1 VVQNGAYMRLLT
13 LVTFIWA
20 FSFSFIGVYL
30 AGRLDSYFAVLVR
43 VALAS
48 AIFIPFTN
56 FRLANHFKLK
66 IMGIGIIQIGI
77 MYIFFY
83 KSFLFLSVPEVLL
96 FTIFTPL
103 YVTIIYDL
111 LEGEFNPLYLLT
123 AALAVLGAY
132 VIKSAQVNSGFF
144 AGFMMVQG
152 ANVAFALGQVL
163 YKKLLENEDL
173 KNIKQSTIFGYFHF
187 GAFLISIVAF
197 ALFGNMDKI
206 TPNPTQWAV
215 LLWLGVVASG
225 LGYFLWNRGSTQVDS
240 GVLAIMNNA
249 VVPLGLIVNLVIWG
263 KDINY
268 THLII
273 GGGLILLAL
282 YLHHL
287 MIDKKA
293 RLV

>member
-1 VVQNGAYMRLLT
+1 MRLLT

-48 AIFIPFTN
+48 LIFVPFTN
-56 FRLANHFKLK
+56 FRLPNKRKLQ

-83 KSFLFLSVPEVLL
+83 RSFLFLSVPEVLL

-103 YVTIIYDL
+103 YVTVIYDL
-111 LEGEFNPLYLLT
+111 LKGRFNPLYIAT
-123 AALAVLGAY
+123 AILAVLGAY
-132 VIKSAQVNSGFF
+132 VIKSAQINPGFF
-144 AGFMMVQG
+144 TGFMMVQG
-152 ANVAFALGQVL
+152 ANISFALGQVL
-163 YKKLLENEDL
+163 YKRLLENPDF
-173 KNIKQSTIFGYFHF
+173 KGIKQSSIFGYFHF
-187 GAFLISIVAF
+187 GALLISVIAF
-197 ALFGNMDKI
+197 MFFGNMDKI
-206 TPNPTQWAV
+206 TPTPVQWAV

-225 LGYFLWNRGSTQVDS
+225 IGYFLWNRGATRVDS

-249 VVPLGLIVNLVIWG
+249 VVPLGLIVNLLIWG
-263 KDINY
+263 KHINY

-273 GGGLILLAL
+273 GSGLILLAL
-282 YLHHL
+282 YLHSRIMKSSQNNSL
-287 MIDKKA
+287 TTS
-293 RLV
+293 